1 MRFDFSRFLLDIEH
15 RFRRFRG
22 LSLACRLLFYG
33 SLASIA
39 VILGLRWLIP
49 TLSREVILFALLI
62 PLTLAIV
69 AFFVG
74 WWKRPNLPHLL
85 LHLDDELESG
95 ARISSLYEARLR
107 GHDSFFR
114 HRLESLVETI
124 SADWKRGLRLQQRTV
139 GFLSAGLSGILIAG
153 IILFIPLSFPQ
164 AVSMEAPEQSESS
177 AAQMPRSTT
186 PDATHSTASDDA
198 AATLQTHEEVPEA
211 ATDMSPE
218 STQLRPHEELSLDSV
233 LDDLSTLSRGQ
244 AQVNLPTTSD
254 ELMELAD
261 AQQQARQALS
271 DMLQDLQEQ
280 MQGNPRPLT
289 HQESNAL
296 QDLAAQTGDP
306 EIEERTD
313 DIVNEPNQD
322 QMGEKLQDLME
333 EMDPDADD
341 PESSPE
347 TNEDT
352 GDGSRQDSPQSTEI
366 SSDEEAGQKFLER
379 SAERLEE
386 QANAESE
393 QDGESQQ
400 AAEAQNDEDSQE
412 PNEGEAE
419 VRVAGNDEDL
429 SQEGGDDGMGG
440 PSSEGPEPGT
450 VGFVREDAPST
461 VGEEGEFV
469 DEFVTKGVPVEMAPS
484 LDGGNTRFVDF
495 ERMDS
500 ILQGRDLPDEAQASI
515 RRYFELITQP
525 EGGS

>member
-15 RFRRFRG
+15 RSRRFRG

-33 SLASIA
+33 SFAGIA
-39 VILGLRWLIP
+39 ATLSLRLLLP
-49 TLSREVILFALLI
+49 TLDREVILFTLLI
-62 PLTLAIV
+62 PFTLAIA

-74 WWKRPNLPHLL
+74 WWKRPNLPRLL
-85 LHLDDELESG
+85 MHLDDKLESG

-124 SADWKRGLRLQQRTV
+124 SADWKRGLKPQRRTV
-139 GFLSAGLSGILIAG
+139 GFLSAGLLGILVAG

-164 AVSMEAPEQSESS
+164 AVSMEASEGSENS

-186 PDATHSTASDDA
+186 PDVAHPTTSDDTA
-198 AATLQTHEEVPEA
+198 APLQTSEDVPDT
-211 ATDMSPE
+211 ATDSSPE
-218 STQLRPHEELSLDSV
+218 STQLRPNEELSLDSV

-254 ELMELAD
+254 ELMEMAD

-271 DMLQDLQEQ
+271 DMLRDLQEQ

-289 HQESNAL
+289 QQESNAL
-296 QDLAAQTGDP
+296 QNLAAQTGDP
-306 EIEERTD
+306 EIEAKTD
-313 DIVNEPNQD
+313 DIVNEPNPD

-341 PESSPE
+341 PESAPE

-352 GDGSRQDSPQSTEI
+352 GDGSRRDSPQSTEI
-366 SSDEEAGQKFLER
+366 SGDEEAGQKFLER

-400 AAEAQNDEDSQE
+400 AAESQNDEDSQE
-412 PNEGEAE
+412 PNEGEAD

-440 PSSEGPEPGT
+440 PSSDGPEPGT
-450 VGFVREDAPST
+450 VGFVHEEAPST
-461 VGEEGEFV
+461 VGEEGDFI

-484 LDGGNTRFVDF
+484 QNGGNARFVDF
-495 ERMDS
+495 ERLDS
-500 ILQGRDLPDEAQASI
+500 ILQDRDLPDEAQASI